1 MIKKLLKNSLINYIL
16 FAVLTSAIN
25 IVIFLIFYN
34 YIFHLIII
42 SNIFAYGTSITLQ
55 FITNKKYVFKNHSK
69 NTKIQVIKFLLVKLI
84 SFFIDSFVLI
94 VCHKFLYLD
103 DFWSKLISN
112 ASTTISNYVFNKNI
126 VFKDK

>member
-1 MIKKLLKNSLINYIL
+1 
-16 FAVLTSAIN
+16 
-25 IVIFLIFYN
+25 
-34 YIFHLIII
+34 
-42 SNIFAYGTSITLQ
+42 
-55 FITNKKYVFKNHSK
+55 FKNHSK

>member
-25 IVIFLIFYN
+25 IVIFLICYN

-55 FITNKKYVFKNHSK
+55 FITNKKYVFK
-69 NTKIQVIKFLLVKLI
+69 
-84 SFFIDSFVLI
+84 
-94 VCHKFLYLD
+94 
-103 DFWSKLISN
+103 
-112 ASTTISNYVFNKNI
+112 
-126 VFKDK
+126 